1 MRLYILD
8 SHGIMTF
15 EIREELCVEDEVSSS
30 LTHLQFSIIKY
41 ERYVCSNLTEKCP
54 MLLFSHFTI
63 IKYMCSLS
71 YLSIKIRKF
80 PKVSEGG

>member
-41 ERYVCSNLTEKCP
+41 EWYVCQNLIENALCCFLVISQ
-54 MLLFSHFTI
+54 LLNI
-63 IKYMCSLS
+63 CVVWVI
-71 YLSIKIRKF
+71 
-80 PKVSEGG
+80 